1 MLFQFSC
8 NAAALNLDLRLW
20 MTAFHDFTLPGVLV
34 VGPRF
39 FDKAPVLQDDIFYT
53 PPWNHLRPLV
63 FLHVRTFNAPL
74 RSKIFRLDAMQ
85 VNAAKNAKFR
95 SVRNSLKET
104 APAFGGAE
112 AVLVGGYPQ
121 SKGQKFCRSAER
133 ASMWRCRSSPRKSS
147 HRNRKEEPRRK
158 TPQAP
163 LTKKSA
169 MTSWPAR
176 ILPS

>member
-20 MTAFHDFTLPGVLV
+20 MTAFHDFTLPS
-34 VGPRF
+34 

-104 APAFGGAE
+104 APAFGG
-112 AVLVGGYPQ
+112 
-121 SKGQKFCRSAER
+121 R
-133 ASMWRCRSSPRKSS
+133 
-147 HRNRKEEPRRK
+147 
-158 TPQAP
+158 
-163 LTKKSA
+163 
-169 MTSWPAR
+169 
-176 ILPS
+176 